1 MGTLTVSTNLPF
13 KPVKT
18 DEGHDCVTGIEE
30 CSIYRMLPAHA
41 KGYVQKNPHLL
52 EYLHMYPVSTHGM
65 PLFFSELKRDLRG
78 MKDPNLIYPANEET
92 FIHIFPDPVDARNYY
107 IPIEPS
113 FLHSVKDLIPPV
125 ELQLINLLD
134 ALERDPK
141 TDAERTLVLKD
152 LISRVVYV
160 TKPGETIEGV
170 VGLAASRQGV
180 KEKLVAFLNKDFA
193 AGSDDGDREATLS
206 KAPRLPDGRIVM
218 TPQEYKAVEYLM
230 IRDKID
236 LGVLKP
242 FINDRWIEDVT
253 CDGLGPIFIE
263 HKIFK
268 GLKSVIEFKQS
279 DELDR
284 FVVKLGERLKKP
296 LTYRTPIVDSTLPDG
311 SRINIVYGSEISK
324 RGSNFTIR
332 KFMDEI
338 ISILKLVEFGT
349 CNYLMAAYFWICIEH
364 GMSMFMSG
372 ETASGKTTSLNA
384 VTAFIPPEHKIVS
397 IEDTPELQVP
407 HKNWTREVSKAKGK
421 GEGEGADVTMFDLLR
436 SALRQRPN
444 TIVVGEIRGVEGA
457 VAFGAMQTGHP
468 VLSTFH
474 AASVEKLIQR
484 LCGDPINIPKT
495 YLDNLNIVVI
505 QSAVKRPSGETVRRM
520 LSVNELVG
528 YNPDTG
534 GISFVEVFKWN
545 PVNDSFEFPG
555 KGASYLLEKKI
566 ATLLGFPEHRKA
578 EIYEEVEKRAR
589 ILERLHKA
597 GYTDFRDIFQML
609 TKVKKEGLIKI
620 GELGVGDRE
629 G

>member
-1 MGTLTVSTNLPF
+1 MGTLTVSLTLPF
-13 KPVKT
+13 NPAKA
-18 DEGHDCVTGIEE
+18 DEGNDCANNIEG

-41 KGYVQKNPHLL
+41 KEYAQRSPHLL
-52 EYLHMYPVSTHGM
+52 EYLHTYPVNTYGV
-65 PLFFSELKRDLRG
+65 PLFFSELKRDLKS
-78 MKDPNLIYPANEET
+78 MKDPNLIYPAGENT
-92 FIHIFPDPVDARNYY
+92 YIHIFPDPVDARNYY

-113 FLHSVKDLIPPV
+113 FLHSVNDLIPAV
-125 ELQLINLLD
+125 EVKLVNLLD
-134 ALERDPK
+134 ALDRDPIN
-141 TDAERTLVLKD
+141 DAERASVLKE
-152 LISRVVYV
+152 LVSRVVYV
-160 TKPGETIEGV
+160 TKQGETVEG
-170 VGLAASRQGV
+170 LMAQIAAKQGM
-180 KEKLVAFLNKDFA
+180 KEKIMGFLNKDLTA
-193 AGSDDGDREATLS
+193 ATDNEADAALA
-206 KAPRLPDGRIVM
+206 KVPKLPDGRIVL
-218 TPQEYKAVEYLM
+218 TPQEYQAVEYLM

-242 FINDRWIEDVT
+242 YINDRYIEDVT

-268 GLKSVIEFKQS
+268 GLKSIIEFHKS
-279 DELDR
+279 DELDQ

-311 SRINIVYGSEISK
+311 SRINIVYGTEISK

-332 KFMDEI
+332 KAMADDV

-349 CNYLMAAYFWICIEH
+349 CNYLMAGYFWICIEH
-364 GMSMFMSG
+364 GMSLFMSG

-421 GEGEGADVTMFDLLR
+421 GEGEGADVTMFDLLK

-444 TIVVGEIRGVEGA
+444 MIVVGEIRGVEGS

-495 YLDNLNIVVI
+495 YLDNLNLVVI

-528 YNPDTG
+528 YNADTG
-534 GISFVEVFKWN
+534 GISFVEIFKWN
-545 PVNDSFEFPG
+545 PVNDTFDFSG
-555 KGASYLLEKKI
+555 KGASYILENKI
-566 ATLLGFPEHRKA
+566 ATLLGFPDHKKA
-578 EIYEEVEKRAR
+578 EIYDEVDKRAR

-597 GYTDFRDIFQML
+597 GYVDFKDLFQMI
-609 TKVKKEGLIKI
+609 TKVKKEGLLKI
-620 GELGVGDRE
+620 GS
-629 G
+629 

>member
-13 KPVKT
+13 KPAKA
-18 DEGHDCVTGIEE
+18 DEGHDCSASIEE

-41 KGYVQKNPHLL
+41 KDFVQRSPHLL
-52 EYLHMYPVSTHGM
+52 EYLHTYPVAKYGI
-65 PLFFSELKRDLRG
+65 PLFFSDLKRDL
-78 MKDPNLIYPANEET
+78 KNLKEPNLIYPANEET
-92 FIHIFPDPVDARNYY
+92 FIHIFPDPADARNWY

-113 FLHSVKDLIPPV
+113 FLRSVNELLPAV
-125 ELQLINLLD
+125 EAKLVNLLD
-134 ALERDPK
+134 ALENDPK
-141 TDAERTLVLKD
+141 TDAERVTVLKE
-152 LISRVVYV
+152 LISRMVHV
-160 TKPGETIEGV
+160 TKPGETV
-170 VGLAASRQGV
+170 QATLDLAASRQGM
-180 KEKLVAFLNKDFA
+180 KEKIMAFLNKDLTA
-193 AGSDDGDREATLS
+193 SGGDNDRDLALS
-206 KAPRLPDGRIVM
+206 KVPKLPDGRIVM
-218 TPQEYKAVEYLM
+218 TPPEYRAVEYLV
-230 IRDKID
+230 IRDKVD
-236 LGVLKP
+236 MGVLKP
-242 FINDRWIEDVT
+242 YLNDRWIEDVT

-263 HKIFK
+263 HKIFR
-268 GLKSVIEFKQS
+268 GLKSIIEFHKS
-279 DELDR
+279 EELDQ

-296 LTYRTPIVDSTLPDG
+296 LTYRTPIVDATLPDG
-311 SRINIVYGSEISK
+311 SRINIVYGTEISK

-332 KFMDEI
+332 KAMAEDV
-338 ISILKLVEFGT
+338 ISVLRLVEFGT
-349 CNYLMAAYFWICIEH
+349 CNYLMAGYFWICIEH

-421 GEGEGADVTMFDLLR
+421 GEGEGADVTMFDLLK

-444 TIVVGEIRGVEGA
+444 MIIVGEIRGVEGS

-484 LCGDPINIPKT
+484 LCGEPINIPKT
-495 YLDNLNIVVI
+495 FLDNLNIVVI

-534 GISFVEVFKWN
+534 GISFVEMFKWN
-545 PVNDSFEFPG
+545 PVNDTFDFTG
-555 KGASYLLEKKI
+555 KGASFLLENKI
-566 ATLLGFPEHRKA
+566 ATMLGFPDHRKA
-578 EIYEEVEKRAR
+578 EIYDEVEKRAR

-597 GYTDFRDIFQML
+597 GYTDYRDLFQMIV
-609 TKVKKEGLIKI
+609 KVKKEGLIRI
-620 GELGVGDRE
+620 GDMGGP
-629 G
+629 